1 MGGGYVTRPGFGLG
15 QPDPGHPMTEF
26 YTLLL
31 EGLTGAER
39 FALPGLYA
47 RFDPP
52 GWPIE
57 TEEAPDWCSL
67 SPAPKEGFVS
77 ILPAGQLRVQY
88 AELRCTAAGTPAAL
102 VLTEEGRRTTCAVRL
117 LPPFLWP
124 SEEAVPP
131 WPDTTSALT
140 LTLGPDAPGLA
151 DAAPQALACRLIEDG
166 AGKAWVSHPLLDRW
180 LAAQAARWK
189 RLWR

>member
-1 MGGGYVTRPGFGLG
+1 MGGGKVTRPDFGLG

-31 EGLTGAER
+31 EALAGAES

-47 RFDPP
+47 KFDPP
-52 GWPIE
+52 AWPIE
-57 TEEAPDWCSL
+57 PEEARDWCAL
-67 SPAPKEGFVS
+67 SSAPKAGFVQ
-77 ILPAGQLRVQY
+77 ILPPGRLRVLA
-88 AELRCTAAGTPAAL
+88 AELRCTPAGVPAAL
-102 VLTEEGRRTTCAVRL
+102 MLTEEGRRTTCAVRL

-124 SEEAVPP
+124 SDEAAPP
-131 WPDTTSALT
+131 WPDASCALT

-151 DAAPQALACRLIEDG
+151 DAAPRQLARNLIESG

>member
-1 MGGGYVTRPGFGLG
+1 MGGGHVTRPGFGLG

-39 FALPGLYA
+39 FTLPGLYA

-67 SPAPKEGFVS
+67 SPAPKEGFAP

-117 LPPFLWP
+117 LPPFLWQIGRA
-124 SEEAVPP
+124 S
-131 WPDTTSALT
+131 
-140 LTLGPDAPGLA
+140 
-151 DAAPQALACRLIEDG
+151 CRER
-166 AGKAWVSHPLLDRW
+166 V
-180 LAAQAARWK
+180 
-189 RLWR
+189 

>member
-1 MGGGYVTRPGFGLG
+1 MGGGKVTRPDFGLG

-31 EGLTGAER
+31 EALAGSES

-47 RFDPP
+47 KFDPP
-52 GWPIE
+52 AWPIE
-57 TEEAPDWCSL
+57 PEEARDWCAL
-67 SPAPKEGFVS
+67 SPAPKAGFVQ
-77 ILPAGQLRVQY
+77 ILPPGRLRVLA
-88 AELRCTAAGTPAAL
+88 AELRCTPAGVPAAL
-102 VLTEEGRRTTCAVRL
+102 MLTEEGRRATCAVRL

-124 SEEAVPP
+124 SDEAAPP
-131 WPDTTSALT
+131 WPDASCALT
-140 LTLGPDAPGLA
+140 LTLSPDAPGLA
-151 DAAPQALACRLIEDG
+151 DAAPRQLARSLIESG

>member
-1 MGGGYVTRPGFGLG
+1 MGGGKVTRPGFGLG

-31 EGLTGAER
+31 EALSGAES

-52 GWPIE
+52 AWPIE
-57 TEEAPDWCSL
+57 PEEAKDWAAL
-67 SPAPKEGFVS
+67 SPAPKEGFVR
-77 ILPAGQLRVQY
+77 LVPPGRLRVLS
-88 AELRCTAAGTPAAL
+88 AELRCTPAGAPAAL
-102 VLTEEGRRTTCAVRL
+102 MLTEEGRRTTCAVRL

-124 SEEAVPP
+124 SDEAAPP
-131 WPDTTSALT
+131 WPDAASALT
-140 LTLGPDAPGLA
+140 VTLGPDAPDLA
-151 DAAPQALACRLIEDG
+151 DAAPQTLARRLIESS

-180 LAAQAARWK
+180 LAAQSARW
-189 RLWR
+189 RNLWR